1 MFGGGFI
8 AFSLLSIII
17 VLILHRKKDVAPAI
31 DDQVTNKSIDNEVA
45 AVQAVEHSVEEGE
58 DVVVEN
64 HSAI

>member
-45 AVQAVEHSVEEGE
+45 AVQAVEHSVEGGE